1 MGLYE
6 QIKDIA
12 NQKKVS
18 IARLERD
25 LDLSNGSVSKWSIN
39 TPSIDKIEKV
49 ANYFNISID
58 YLLDRESPSNKNI
71 EDDLTAFFRINT
83 EGMSEDEVDTLKEEL
98 EDFMLIR
105 AERLKRKK
113 AKKDD

>member
-25 LDLSNGSVSKWSIN
+25 LNLSNGSISKWSTN

-49 ANYFNISID
+49 ASYFNISID
-58 YLLDRESPSNKNI
+58 YLLDRESSNVSNTGDDKLKVI
-71 EDDLTAFFRINT
+71 ASHIDDDVTEDD
-83 EGMSEDEVDTLKEEL
+83 MEEIL
-98 EDFMLIR
+98 NFIEFI
-105 AERLKRKK
+105 KSKNK
-113 AKKDD
+113 